1 MICIEEYNMNA
12 AEKHDFNS
20 MGSAVSY
27 GGSDKQN
34 AVDAARELYQ
44 CLAMARPACVIFF
57 CCVEY
62 DREQLSDTLAELFG
76 DVPVLGCTTA
86 GEISPLGLAPGSI
99 TGFCLSADHF
109 VVETALLQNL
119 ATFSERGAYDTVKEM
134 MQRMESR
141 ALAPMVYN
149 SFALSLL
156 DGMSIREELVL
167 SALNEALSGI
177 PLVGGSAGDNLHFRD
192 THVYYDK
199 QFYSNAA
206 VILLINTTCPFSVVS
221 GHHLLSDGEKMVVTK
236 ADPAKRI
243 AHELNAEP
251 AALEYCRVMGISL
264 DELNS
269 RSYAL
274 HPLSVQVGDNF
285 FARSIQQVND
295 DLSLTFFCAIDTGI
309 VLTKMR
315 DGGLVAEFEQ
325 RMDDVVAE
333 IGEPQ
338 LVIGYDC
345 IHRRM
350 EAEGKGIYEEL
361 STLYQRYKVVG
372 FNTYGEHCDA
382 MHVNHSFT
390 GVVIGEVDAFS
401 I

>member
-1 MICIEEYNMNA
+1 MNR
-12 AEKHDFNS
+12 AERRELS
-20 MGSAVSY
+20 TYGPAVAY
-27 GGSDKQN
+27 GGSDN
-34 AVDAARELYQ
+34 PVAAEAAKELYQ
-44 CLAMARPACVIFF
+44 SLMMARPACVVFF
-57 CCVEY
+57 CCVDY
-62 DREQLSDTLAELFG
+62 DREELGDTLAELFG
-76 DVPVLGCTTA
+76 DTPVLGCTTA
-86 GEISPLGLAPGSI
+86 GEISPMGLSPGSI

-109 VVETALLQNL
+109 VVETTLLENL
-119 ATFSERGAYDTVKEM
+119 STFSERGAYDTVKDM
-134 MQRMESR
+134 MARLERR
-141 ALAPMVYN
+141 AIEPLAYN

-199 QFYSNAA
+199 QFFSNAA
-206 VILLINTTCPFSVVS
+206 AIILVNTTCPFTVLS
-221 GHHLLSDGEKMVVTK
+221 GHHLVAAGDKLVVTK
-236 ADPAKRI
+236 ADAAKRI
-243 AHELNAEP
+243 VHELNAEP

-264 DELNS
+264 DELS
-269 RSYAL
+269 STTYAL
-274 HPLSVQVGDNF
+274 HPLAVQVGDNY

-325 RMDDVVAE
+325 RMDEVVAE

-345 IHRRM
+345 IHRRI
-350 EAEGKGIYEEL
+350 EAEGKGIYPEL
-361 STLYQRYKVVG
+361 SMLYQRYKVVG

-382 MHVNHSFT
+382 MHVNHTFT
-390 GVVIGEVDAFS
+390 GVVIGETTEFS
-401 I
+401 V

>member
-1 MICIEEYNMNA
+1 MTA
-12 AEKHDFNS
+12 VEKQRLNECGPS
-20 MGSAVSY
+20 VTY
-27 GGSDKQN
+27 GGSDNSN
-34 AVDAARELYQ
+34 AIKAAQELYQ
-44 CLAMARPACVIFF
+44 SLAMARPACVVFF
-57 CCVEY
+57 CCVDY
-62 DREQLSDTLAELFG
+62 DREELGDTLAELFG
-76 DVPVLGCTTA
+76 EIPVLGCTTA
-86 GEISPLGLAPGSI
+86 GEISPMGLAPGSI

-109 VVETALLQNL
+109 VVETTLLQNL

-134 MQRMESR
+134 MQRLESR
-141 ALAPMVYN
+141 TIAPMAYN

-199 QFYSNAA
+199 QFFSNAA
-206 VILLINTTCPFSVVS
+206 AIILVNTTCPFSVLS
-221 GHHLLSDGEKMVVTK
+221 GHHLIAEKEKMVVTK

-251 AALEYCRVMGISL
+251 AALEYCRVMDISL
-264 DELNS
+264 DELS
-269 RSYAL
+269 SESYAL
-274 HPLSVQVGDNF
+274 HPLSVQVGENF

-295 DLSLTFFCAIDTGI
+295 DMSLTFFCAIDTGI

-315 DGGLVAEFEQ
+315 DGGLVAEFER
-325 RMDDVVAE
+325 RMEDVVAE

-345 IHRRM
+345 IHRRI

-361 STLYQRYKVVG
+361 SALYQRYKVVG

-382 MHVNHSFT
+382 MHVNHTFT
-390 GVVIGEVDAFS
+390 GVVIGEASAFS
-401 I
+401 A

>member
-1 MICIEEYNMNA
+1 MNT
-12 AEKHDFNS
+12 AEKQYLNS
-20 MGSAVSY
+20 ADSALRTGPAVRY
-27 GGSDKQN
+27 GGSDNPN
-34 AVDAARELYQ
+34 AVEAAQELFNS
-44 CLAMARPACVIFF
+44 LLMARPACVIFF
-57 CCVEY
+57 CCVDY
-62 DREQLSDTLAELFG
+62 DREQLSDTLATLFG

-86 GEISPLGLAPGSI
+86 GEISPLGLSPGSI

-119 ATFSERGAYDTVKEM
+119 ATFSERGVYDTVKDM
-134 MQRMESR
+134 MQRLDGRS
-141 ALAPMVYN
+141 LAPMAYN

-167 SALNEALSGI
+167 SALNGALSGI

-199 QFYSNAA
+199 QFFSNAA
-206 VILLINTTCPFSVVS
+206 VIILINTTCPFSVLS
-221 GHHLLSDGEKMVVTK
+221 GHHLVPESEKMVVTK

-251 AALEYCRVMGISL
+251 AALEYCRVMDISL

-269 RSYAL
+269 ASYAL
-274 HPLSVQVGDNF
+274 HPLSVQVGENY

-325 RMDDVVAE
+325 RMENVVAE

-350 EAEGKGIYEEL
+350 EAEGKGIYDEL
-361 STLYQRYKVVG
+361 SALYQRYKVVG

-382 MHVNHSFT
+382 MHVNHTFT
-390 GVVIGEVDAFS
+390 GVVIGEATGFAV
-401 I
+401 